1 MCLAIPSQIVE
12 LLDNGMARARVGDSQ
27 TYLTACVSLLP
38 EPARVGDYMII
49 HAGFALHRLD
59 PAEAEA
65 SLALLRDMA
74 QLVEGK
80 PAGF

>member
-12 LLDNGMARARVGDSQ
+12 LLDNGMARARVGNSQ

-38 EPARVGDYMII
+38 EPARLGDYMII
-49 HAGFALHRLD
+49 HAGFALHKLD

-65 SLALLRDMA
+65 SLSLLREMTE
-74 QLVEGK
+74 LVEGK
-80 PAGF
+80 TAGF

>member
-12 LLDNGMARARVGDSQ
+12 LLDNGMARARVGNSE

-38 EPARVGDYMII
+38 EPARVGDYMIV

-65 SLALLRDMA
+65 SLGLLRDMA
-74 QLVEGK
+74 QLLEGK
-80 PAGF
+80 SAGF

>member
-12 LLDNGMARARVGDSQ
+12 LLDNDMARARVGNSE
-27 TYLTACVSLLP
+27 TYVTACVSLLP
-38 EPARVGDYMII
+38 APARVGDYLIV
-49 HAGFALHRLD
+49 HAGFALHKLD

-65 SLALLRDMA
+65 SLSLLRDMA
-74 QLVEGK
+74 QMMEGK

>member
-12 LLDNGMARARVGDSQ
+12 LLDNGMARARVGNSE
-27 TYLTACVSLLP
+27 TYVTACVSLLP
-38 EPARVGDYMII
+38 EPASLGDYMIV

-59 PAEAEA
+59 PVEAEA
-65 SLALLRDMA
+65 SLGLLRDMA
-74 QLVEGK
+74 RLMEGK

>member
-12 LLDNGMARARVGDSQ
+12 LLDNGMARARVGNSQ

-38 EPARVGDYMII
+38 EPARLGDYMII

-65 SLALLRDMA
+65 TLSLLRDMT
-74 QLVEGK
+74 QLMEGK
-80 PAGF
+80 SAGF

>member
-12 LLDNGMARARVGDSQ
+12 LLDNGMARARVGNSQ

-38 EPARVGDYMII
+38 EPAQVGDYMIV
-49 HAGFALHRLD
+49 HAGFALHKLD

-65 SLALLRDMA
+65 SLSLLRDMA
-74 QLVEGK
+74 QMVEGT

>member
-12 LLDNGMARARVGDSQ
+12 LLDNGMARARVGNSQ

-38 EPARVGDYMII
+38 EPAEMGDYII
-49 HAGFALHRLD
+49 VHAGFALHKMD
-59 PAEAEA
+59 PTEAEA
-65 SLALLRDMA
+65 SLSLLRDMA
-74 QLVEGK
+74 QMVEGK

>member
-12 LLDNGMARARVGDSQ
+12 LLDNGMARARVGNSQ

-38 EPARVGDYMII
+38 EPAQVGDYMIV
-49 HAGFALHRLD
+49 HAGFALHKLD

-65 SLALLRDMA
+65 SLDLLREMA
-74 QLVEGK
+74 QMVEGK

>member
-12 LLDNGMARARVGDSQ
+12 LLDNGMARARVGNSQ
-27 TYLTACVSLLP
+27 TYLTACISLLP
-38 EPARVGDYMII
+38 EPAQVGDYMIV

-65 SLALLRDMA
+65 SLSLLRDMA
-74 QLVEGK
+74 QMVEGT

>member
-1 MCLAIPSQIVE
+1 MCLAIPSRIVE
-12 LLDNGMARARVGDSQ
+12 LSDNGMARARVGNSH

-38 EPARVGDYMII
+38 EPAQVGDYVIV

-65 SLALLRDMA
+65 SLSLLRDMA
-74 QLVEGK
+74 QMVEGRS
-80 PAGF
+80 AGF

>member
-12 LLDNGMARARVGDSQ
+12 LLDNGMARARVGNSE

-38 EPARVGDYMII
+38 EPARVGDYMIV

-65 SLALLRDMA
+65 SLGLLRDMA
-74 QLVEGK
+74 QLLEGK

>member
-1 MCLAIPSQIVE
+1 MCLAIPSRIEE
-12 LLDNGMARARVGDSQ
+12 LLDNGMARARVGNSQ

-38 EPARVGDYMII
+38 EPAQVGDYMIV
-49 HAGFALHRLD
+49 HAGFALHKLD

-65 SLALLRDMA
+65 SLSLLREMA
-74 QLVEGK
+74 QMIEGS

>member
-12 LLDNGMARARVGDSQ
+12 LLDNGMARARVGNSE

-38 EPARVGDYMII
+38 EPARVGDYMIV
-49 HAGFALHRLD
+49 HAGFALHKLD
-59 PAEAEA
+59 PVEAEA
-65 SLALLRDMA
+65 SLGLLRDMA
-74 QLVEGK
+74 QLMEGK